1 VRVCECV
8 RVVCLG
14 KCTGAARART
24 CGGVWRHLRIE
35 TPGMLSSPMERTLM
49 STTRKSSEFHGSA
62 QKGFH
67 QLAIMFMES
76 SIVKSTV
83 NTSSTTLKTCIQ
95 NGSDGLDDVG
105 FIRVLLTYYQKG

>member
-1 VRVCECV
+1 ME
-8 RVVCLG
+8 
-14 KCTGAARART
+14 CTGAARART

-83 NTSSTTLKTCIQ
+83 NTSSTTLKTYIQ

-105 FIRVLLTYYQKG
+105 FHKGIVDVLSKGLVRS